1 MDQQESRKKF
11 MNNFHSFC
19 EKVEL
24 NYHFI
29 KELERHSNAEYI
41 QEVMVT
47 HFLILDSFQ

>member
-24 NYHFI
+24 NDHLI

-41 QEVMVT
+41 QEVTVR
-47 HFLILDSFQ
+47 HFLILDPFK